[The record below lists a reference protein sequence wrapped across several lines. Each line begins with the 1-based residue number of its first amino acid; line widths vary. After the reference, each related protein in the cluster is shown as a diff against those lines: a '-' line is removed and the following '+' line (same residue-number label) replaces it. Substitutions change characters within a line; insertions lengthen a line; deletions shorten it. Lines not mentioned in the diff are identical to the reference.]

1 MKAEKNQV
9 NPSTFLTQQG
19 IAGVKKN
26 RSAQFK
32 HPIRLEV
39 VLLSVVGAD
48 ERGGSGSDGLQ
59 QFTVP
64 IDAPLIEV
72 RARFVQANQPGLGAE
87 GDGELNALPHAR
99 AQGPQGLIES
109 VRNPGSL
116 QRLKRIKSRPP
127 RPKPPMEGAR
137 LPNCQVR
144 MQGRSRRHQ
153 QGLQHQFVPALPI
166 PRFQSSAP
174 SQHSARGLQRS
185 RENPSEGG
193 LPAPVRPANDP
204 VLPGVERSRH
214 ALEHPPIA
222 EPMSQ
227 ILRLKRNGGHNG
239 PRMTPLSLLAMN
251 ASTVSLSSLA
261 GSSASAIFRAWVRLP
276 FWT

>member
-9 NPSTFLTQQG
+9 NPSTVLMQQG
-19 IAGVKKN
+19 IAGAKKN

-48 ERGGSGSDGLQ
+48 ERGGSGSGGLQ

-87 GDGELNALPHAR
+87 GDGELNALAHAG
-99 AQGPQGLIES
+99 AQGPQGLIKG
-109 VRNPGSL
+109 VRNSGSV
-116 QRLKRIKSRPP
+116 QRLKRIKIRPP
-127 RPKPPMEGAR
+127 RPEPPVEGAR
-137 LPNCQVR
+137 LPNRQVR
-144 MQGRSRRHQ
+144 MQRRGGCHQ

-166 PRFQSSAP
+166 PRFRSRTP
-174 SQHSARGLQRS
+174 SQRSARSLQRS
-185 RENPSEGG
+185 REDPSEGG
-193 LPAPVRPANDP
+193 LPAPVRPANYA
-204 VLPGVERSRH
+204 VLPRVERSRH
-214 ALEHPPIA
+214 PLEHPPIA
-222 EPMSQ
+222 KPMSQ
-227 ILRLKRNGGHNG
+227 ILRLERNGGHNG

-261 GSSASAIFRAWVRLP
+261 GNSASAIFRAWVRLP